1 MIVLRRTRL
10 RGVRTAIACLTLAL
24 ALCACGG
31 AAASE
36 PSTLIA
42 DALTRRGDLTLR
54 DATLEGALF
63 TISELWGIN
72 IVSGE
77 APGAV
82 NGVFKNAPLAEIL
95 DAILLSNGYSYR
107 PVGDSLVISKL
118 ADVGQLSPFF
128 TSATIPVL
136 HAEVADVFEG
146 AQMLLTPKGQVRSL
160 PSANSLF
167 VLDFPDRVEMV
178 RDFVASVDQAAA
190 NRNAVTPGSAGQGP
204 RALEVAYMKT
214 HYISAESARGP
225 IEALLGPDG
234 KVAIMAAEDRI
245 LVVDYPEVLQVVKAA
260 LERLDRPRPQVKI
273 RALIYDI
280 SLSDVEQLGLNFGAT
295 PGFGWNEAGEKTSFF
310 RADSVTKV
318 PFAESGNGST
328 FTLASLSHSIDIN
341 AVALALQSAADSR
354 LLADPNITVMENEQA
369 SIQSVQEIPYQQL
382 QQTSAGGSI
391 GTTAFKPAG
400 VVLRVTPKIAYDN
413 TIEMQVEPE
422 FSRLTGFTP
431 GDNQP
436 IIDKRVANTTVRVAN
451 RQTFVLGGLRQRS
464 DVGDFQGIPGL
475 KDIRYLGYLF
485 RSRKTDIRESELVVF
500 ISPEICGYETCPSPR
515 DQFAAEAIACRL
527 DRIPHAEGCPPG
539 CTAPG
544 CTAPGSGTECQPG
557 YPADP
562 SLGAP
567 TEPVPPPIAP
577 SPRVAEPLPAPQ
589 GPTFNDMYE
598 ARRRTTAVGQ
608 PVRLPL
614 PTGATIADQ
623 LPTIPDSN
631 MRLRPD
637 YDSRYRSTGGVYAR
651 QQRDTNRDEPVVKT
665 AGAGRAEGPTA
676 PAWQFWK

>member
-1 MIVLRRTRL
+1 MIVLRHTR
-10 RGVRTAIACLTLAL
+10 RKGIRTAIAAL
-24 ALCACGG
+24 ALGCALCCC
-31 AAASE
+31 AAKVAAE
-36 PSTLIA
+36 PSTAVA

-54 DATLEGALF
+54 DSSLEGALF

-77 APGAV
+77 SPGTV
-82 NGVFKNAPLAEIL
+82 NGVFKNAPLADIL

-118 ADVGQLSPFF
+118 ADMGQLSPFF
-128 TSATIPVL
+128 TSATIPVI
-136 HAEVADVFEG
+136 HAEVADVLEG
-146 AQMLLTPKGQVRSL
+146 AQMLLTPKGQVRTL

-178 RDFVASVDQAAA
+178 RDFVKSVDEAAA
-190 NRNAVTPGSAGQGP
+190 RRHSTTPGAGGQGP

-214 HYISAESARGP
+214 HFISAESARAP

-234 KVAIMAAEDRI
+234 KVAVMAAEDRL
-245 LVVDYPEVLQVVKAA
+245 LVIDYPEILQVVQAA

-280 SLSDVEQLGLNFGAT
+280 SLSDIEQLGLNFGGT
-295 PGFGWNEAGEKTSFF
+295 QGFGWNGDGEKTSFF
-310 RADSVTKV
+310 RANSVTKV
-318 PFAESGNGST
+318 PFAESATGSS

-341 AVALALQSAADSR
+341 AVAVALQSAADSR

-382 QQTSAGGSI
+382 QQTAAGGSI

-464 DVGDFQGIPGL
+464 DVGDFQGVPGL
-475 KDIRYLGYLF
+475 KDIRYFGHLF
-485 RSRKTDIRESELVVF
+485 RSRKTEIRESELVVF
-500 ISPEICGYETCPSPR
+500 ISPEITGYESCPSPR
-515 DQFAAEAIACRL
+515 DQFAADAVACRL
-527 DRIPHAEGCPPG
+527 DRIPHAEGCPTG
-539 CTAPG
+539 CVAG
-544 CTAPGSGTECQPG
+544 CEPG
-557 YPADP
+557 YEPQIGTPA
-562 SLGAP
+562 
-567 TEPVPPPIAP
+567 PVEASPPDITPIP
-577 SPRVAEPLPAPQ
+577 EYVEPLPAPQ
-589 GPTFNDMYE
+589 GPELNYPAE
-598 ARRRTTAVGQ
+598 ARRRAASQGK
-608 PVRLPL
+608 PLRLPAPDGSTISEQL
-614 PTGATIADQ
+614 APTR
-623 LPTIPDSN
+623 DSD

-637 YDSRYRSTGGVYAR
+637 FDSRYRSTGGVYAS
-651 QQRDTNRDEPVVKT
+651 QQRELRGEMPAEKT
-665 AGAGRAEGPTA
+665 AEAVKAEEQGGRF
-676 PAWQFWK
+676 WQFWK